1 MRTTFVLCA
10 VLAALA
16 RFGVAVDSDDDAA
29 INRALY
35 GIDAQTAS
43 EAVDALAQRGTSDA
57 RERIAETLTGNHPP
71 AVMATALKRLHA
83 FGPAAADHLPAIH
96 ATLDHHDPTV
106 SREAMRLTAALGD
119 HSAIPLLIDHTADP
133 ELAAAASESLAQLTG
148 RDLGADTQSWRDW
161 SRKHE
166 SHVSTHMQA
175 TGALLESEDPV
186 DVVRGIQRLRML
198 DHHDTT
204 VARILA
210 GMALH
215 PNDQVRSAAATCL
228 GTMDTAIAARVRE
241 LAATPEGR
249 DQLLRIYAD
258 PALPGGS
265 AALGDVPR
273 LTDADP
279 ASADADADESDDAT
293 SASPGLPVGLILFLL
308 AIAGVLGWI
317 LFGSGRREN
326 AS

>member
-1 MRTTFVLCA
+1 MRSTFALCA
-10 VLAALA
+10 ALVVLTRVGA
-16 RFGVAVDSDDDAA
+16 AVDSDDDAT

-35 GIDAQTAS
+35 GVDP
-43 EAVDALAQRGTSDA
+43 EAAAAAVEALARRGTSAA

-71 AVMATALKRLHA
+71 TVKATALERLQA
-83 FGPAAADHLPAIH
+83 FGPAAADHLPAIR
-96 ATLDHHDPTV
+96 AAIDHHDPAV

-119 HSAIPLLIDHTADP
+119 HSAIPLLIDYTAEP
-133 ELAAAASESLAQLTG
+133 ERAAAASESLARLTG
-148 RDLGADTQSWRDW
+148 KDLGEDPQSWRDW
-161 SRKHE
+161 SRKH
-166 SHVSTHMQA
+166 SDHVSRHMEA

-210 GMALH
+210 GMVLH
-215 PNDQVRSAAATCL
+215 PNDQVRSAATTCL

-249 DQLLRIYAD
+249 DRLARIYAD
-258 PALPGGS
+258 PDLPGGS
-265 AALGDVPR
+265 AAWAEAPLAPGAAPE
-273 LTDADP
+273 P
-279 ASADADADESDDAT
+279 GSGDDAAAGDGER
-293 SASPGLPVGLILFLL
+293 SSSGFPVVLILLVL
-308 AIAGVLGWI
+308 AIAGVVGWI
-317 LFGSGRREN
+317 LLGGGKREN